1 MAWPPPRCPWS
12 PAPTSSRRLQNDG
25 RATPQLGQ
33 GSRRRDAVRI
43 AQVAGRGVR
52 GRTGNPVPRA
62 GRPRPVRRNTAF
74 LARRP
79 RRRSHLDAAADGG
92 TPGRTEGLSHRP
104 GVHQTQRPRS
114 RPYQPADSGGVGR
127 GGRLSVPHQLADV
140 FGGDVQPSRVRS
152 RRRRISRRRHPA
164 CADGEGGDPHRS
176 RPAVTPI
183 YPFSAIVGHD
193 RLRLA
198 LLLCAVRPEIGG
210 VLIRGEKGTAK
221 STAVR
226 ALAHVLAEVDGASLV
241 ELPIGATEDRVVGSL
256 DLQKVLRDGEHA
268 FSPGLLA
275 RAHGGVLYVD
285 EVNLLHDHLVDV
297 ILDAAAMGR
306 VHVERDGVSH
316 SHEARFVLIG
326 TMNPEEG
333 ELRPQLLDRFGL
345 TVDVHASRD
354 VEVRADV
361 IRQRMAFEAEP
372 AVFAERYAEADAELA
387 RRVAAARL
395 RVGSVAL
402 PDNELRRIAALCAA
416 FDVDGMRADLVVART
431 AVAHAAWRGAS
442 VVAEEDIRVAA
453 ELALPHRRR
462 RDPFDD
468 PGLDPEQ
475 LDDAMAQARGAA
487 DEPDP
492 DPPGGG
498 ESTSAESSEDAVPQR
513 NSASHS
519 RPSAAPS
526 PVFRTRALVVPG
538 VGEGAPGRRS
548 RARNRTGKAISAT
561 DERDAG
567 HGVHVFGTLLATA
580 ARQRHPGAPRPQPE
594 DVRRAIREGRE
605 GNLVIFVVDAS
616 GSMAARDRMSAVSG
630 ATLSL
635 LRDAYQ
641 RRDKVAVITFR
652 QQDAQL
658 LLPPTTSVH
667 IAGRRLARF
676 DTGGKTPLAQ
686 GLLAARDVV
695 VREKARDRAR
705 RSLVVVLTDGR
716 ATGGPDPLGR
726 ARVAAARL
734 VAEGA
739 AAVVIDCETSY
750 VRLGWAEE
758 LAMQLG
764 APSVRLAQLRA
775 DALTDVVR
783 TAA

>member
-1 MAWPPPRCPWS
+1 
-12 PAPTSSRRLQNDG
+12 
-25 RATPQLGQ
+25 
-33 GSRRRDAVRI
+33 VI
-43 AQVAGRGVR
+43 
-52 GRTGNPVPRA
+52 PV
-62 GRPRPVRRNTAF
+62 
-74 LARRP
+74 
-79 RRRSHLDAAADGG
+79 
-92 TPGRTEGLSHRP
+92 
-104 GVHQTQRPRS
+104 
-114 RPYQPADSGGVGR
+114 
-127 GGRLSVPHQLADV
+127 
-140 FGGDVQPSRVRS
+140 
-152 RRRRISRRRHPA
+152 
-164 CADGEGGDPHRS
+164 
-176 RPAVTPI
+176 

-226 ALAHVLAEVDGASLV
+226 ALAHVLAAVDGASLV

-345 TVDVHASRD
+345 TVDVRASRD
-354 VEVRADV
+354 IDVRAGV
-361 IRQRMAFEAEP
+361 IRARMAFEADP
-372 AVFAERYAEADAELA
+372 VGFAHRYAEADTELV
-387 RRVAAARL
+387 RHVAAARA
-395 RVGSVAL
+395 SVESVCL

-416 FDVDGMRADLVVART
+416 FDVDGMRADLVIART
-431 AVAHAAWRGAS
+431 AVAHAAWRGVD
-442 VVAEEDIRVAA
+442 VVGEEDIRVAA

-468 PGLDPEQ
+468 PGLDPDM
-475 LDDAMAQARGAA
+475 LDDAMAEAA
-487 DEPDP
+487 ESADDREPDP
-492 DPPGGG
+492 HPDPPSGGG
-498 ESTSAESSEDAVPQR
+498 ESESGSETPVPQH
-513 NSASHS
+513 NSSSLS

-548 RARNRTGKAISAT
+548 RARNRTGKAVSAT
-561 DERDAG
+561 AEPGAG

-580 ARQRHPGAPRPQPE
+580 GRQRRPGRPRPQPD

-630 ATLSL
+630 AALSL

-658 LLPPTTSVH
+658 LLPPTSSVH
-667 IAGRRLARF
+667 IAGRRLAQF
-676 DTGGKTPLAQ
+676 DTGGRTPLAQ

-739 AAVVIDCETSY
+739 AAVVVDCETSH
-750 VRLGWAEE
+750 VRLGLAEQ
-758 LAMQLG
+758 LAGYLG
-764 APSVRLAQLRA
+764 APAVRLAHLRA
-775 DALTDVVR
+775 DALTALVTSQADR